1 MMVVR
6 ILLKTT
12 KTFLLVAVV
21 VSVCLWAKGGLGL
34 DVFLTVL
41 GLSLGTAD
49 YLNGIPSQ
57 SKDTD

>member
-1 MMVVR
+1 MVVGV
-6 ILLKTT
+6 LLKTT
-12 KTFLLVAVV
+12 RAFLLVAMVI
-21 VSVCLWAKGGLGL
+21 SICLWAQGSLGL

-57 SKDTD
+57 SKNTD